1 MKPGTN
7 ILVVDDD
14 PMMRGILESYF
25 TYEHNAT
32 VAVAENGVRA
42 LTVLTD
48 NPDKFELILC
58 DLNMPEMDGVQFLR
72 HINELGYDGQLAVI
86 SGEDTSVLNVTR
98 DIASFYSFD
107 LIGVLSKP
115 LDTQKLAQL
124 AAAALPHAPRAKT
137 AEHFQA
143 TPQKIQD
150 AIAQQQIVPYYQ
162 PKIDIHTGIVTGA
175 EALARWLDPDAG
187 LIQPSQFIDAAQ
199 ATGQMRMLSATLLHQ
214 AITNCAEWHNSGM
227 DLNVAINLTP
237 DIFEWL
243 EFPDELS
250 ARVDAVGLERSAITL
265 EITESSFLK
274 QNTTVL
280 EVLAR
285 LRMRGFD
292 LAIDDFGTG
301 FSNIEQLRKFPF
313 SQLKIDQSFVRN
325 AAKDRFARASVEASV
340 HLGRELNMRIV
351 AEGVEDQDEW
361 EFVAQCGVDEVQ
373 GYYVAKPMPEAEFFE
388 WVHRTAAARLH
399 AERQVA
405 ASAAH
410 DPEHQRDLTN
420 EMLAEQF
427 SEPSQPEAPVAGK
440 GAGTQWDDNKSA
452 QA

>member
-1 MKPGTN
+1 MKVGTN

-14 PMMRGILESYF
+14 PIVRGILESYF
-25 TYEHNAT
+25 TYEHNADVVVT
-32 VAVAENGVRA
+32 ENGLRA
-42 LTVLTD
+42 LTVLIES
-48 NPDKFELILC
+48 PKKFELILC

-107 LIGVLSKP
+107 LIGILTKP

-124 AAAALPHAPRAKT
+124 AAAALPSAPRPKY
-137 AEHFQA
+137 AEQFQP
-143 TPQKIQD
+143 TPQSLQD
-150 AIAQQQIVPYYQ
+150 AIGQHQIVPFYQ
-162 PKIDIHTGIVTGA
+162 PKIDIHTGKVTGA
-175 EALARWLDPDAG
+175 EALARWIDPELG
-187 LIQPSQFIDAAQ
+187 IIQPAQFIDAAQ
-199 ATGQMRMLSATLLHQ
+199 ATGQMRALSGSLLKQ
-214 AITNCAEWHNSGM
+214 AINSCAQWHASG
-227 DLNVAINLTP
+227 LPLKVAINLTP

-243 EFPDELS
+243 EFPDELA
-250 ARVDAVGLERSAITL
+250 ARVDATGLDRSAVTL

-285 LRMRGFD
+285 LRIQGFD

-351 AEGVEDQDEW
+351 AEGVEDQDDW
-361 EFVAQCGVDEVQ
+361 DFVAQCGVDEVQ
-373 GYYVAKPMPEAEFFE
+373 GFYVAKPMPEEEFFE
-388 WVHRTAAARLH
+388 WVHRTSAARYH
-399 AERQVA
+399 AEQQVA
-405 ASAAH
+405 DAVSNCEQEEREPASLPPETDEQAA
-410 DPEHQRDLTN
+410 TN
-420 EMLAEQF
+420 R
-427 SEPSQPEAPVAGK
+427 SEENWK
-440 GAGTQWDDNKSA
+440 NHKSA
-452 QA
+452 

>member
-25 TYEHNAT
+25 TCEHNAR
-32 VAVAENGVRA
+32 VVVAENGLRA
-42 LTVLTD
+42 LTILTE
-48 NPDKFELILC
+48 NPKNFELILC

-86 SGEDTSVLNVTR
+86 SGEDKSVLNVTR

-107 LIGVLSKP
+107 LIGLLSKP
-115 LDTQKLAQL
+115 LDTQKLAEL
-124 AAAALPHAPRAKT
+124 AAAALPSAPREKT
-137 AEHFQA
+137 AAHFQV

-150 AIAQQQIVPYYQ
+150 AIAQRQIVPFYQ

-175 EALARWLDPDAG
+175 EALARWIDPEIG

-199 ATGQMRMLSATLLHQ
+199 ATGQMRTLSASLLRQ
-214 AITNCAEWHNSGM
+214 AINSCAQWHTSGL
-227 DLNVAINLTP
+227 DLRVAINLTP

-243 EFPDELS
+243 EFPDELA
-250 ARVDAVGLERSAITL
+250 ARVDAVGIERSAVTL

-285 LRMRGFD
+285 LRIQGFD

-351 AEGVEDQDEW
+351 AEGVEDQDDW

-373 GYYVAKPMPEAEFFE
+373 GFYVAKPMPEEEFFE
-388 WVHRTAAARLH
+388 WVHHTTAARYN
-399 AERQVA
+399 AEQQVA
-405 ASAAH
+405 AADLDQSAADQEPQPVEASD
-410 DPEHQRDLTN
+410 DPDAAQSD
-420 EMLAEQF
+420 A
-427 SEPSQPEAPVAGK
+427 K
-440 GAGTQWDDNKSA
+440 WDETKTASA
-452 QA
+452 

>member
-14 PMMRGILESYF
+14 PSMRGILESYF
-25 TYEHNAT
+25 TCEHNACVT
-32 VAVAENGVRA
+32 AAENGMRA
-42 LTVLTD
+42 LTILIE
-48 NPDKFELILC
+48 NPGKFELILC

-72 HINELGYDGQLAVI
+72 HINDLNYDRQLAVI

-98 DIASFYSFD
+98 DIASYYSFD

-115 LDTQKLAQL
+115 LDTQKLSQL
-124 AAAALPHAPRAKT
+124 AAAALPSAPREKT
-137 AEHFQA
+137 AEGLQV

-150 AIAQQQIVPYYQ
+150 AIAQQQIVPFFQ
-162 PKIDIHTGIVTGA
+162 PKIDIHTGKVTGA
-175 EALARWLDPDAG
+175 EALARWIDPEVG
-187 LIQPSQFIDAAQ
+187 LIQPSKFIDAAH
-199 ATGQMRMLSATLLHQ
+199 ATGQMRALSASLLRQ
-214 AITNCAEWHNSGM
+214 SIASCAQWHASG
-227 DLNVAINLTP
+227 LNLKVAINLTP

-243 EFPDELS
+243 EFPDELA
-250 ARVDAVGLERSAITL
+250 ARVDASGIERSDVTL

-285 LRMRGFD
+285 LRIQGFD

-351 AEGVEDQDEW
+351 AEGVEDQDDW

-373 GYYVAKPMPEAEFFE
+373 GFYVARPMPEEEFFE
-388 WVHRTAAARLH
+388 WVHRTTAARYN
-399 AERQVA
+399 AEQQVA
-405 ASAAH
+405 NAAHQDVQTPDTAASEEWSDTKTASA
-410 DPEHQRDLTN
+410 
-420 EMLAEQF
+420 
-427 SEPSQPEAPVAGK
+427 
-440 GAGTQWDDNKSA
+440 
-452 QA
+452 